1 LVSGYWQIPIR
12 QSDQHKTAFFTH
24 LGLYE
29 FLRLPFGLKTAPNTF
44 QQILH
49 TVFADYLHKWLVVY
63 VDDIIQWA
71 MTDEEALAQYSL
83 LFQRLVKVGV
93 QLKPSKCTF
102 LAKEIEILGHRITQE
117 GRTPISKGVEAIL
130 SMPTPTNTS
139 AVKRFLGLC
148 GYFRDFI
155 PCMSTRTQA
164 LRSLLK
170 KGVSFHWTGET
181 AREFQDLKQAI
192 TGPDVMLF
200 HPDWHAQFELHVDAS
215 KLGCGAMLAQEK
227 DVCFAL

>member
-1 LVSGYWQIPIR
+1 
-12 QSDQHKTAFFTH
+12 
-24 LGLYE
+24 
-29 FLRLPFGLKTAPNTF
+29 
-44 QQILH
+44 
-49 TVFADYLHKWLVVY
+49 
-63 VDDIIQWA
+63 

-139 AVKRFLGLC
+139 AVKRFPGLC
-148 GYFRDFI
+148 RYFRDFI
-155 PCMSTRTQA
+155 PYMSTRAQA

-170 KGVSFHWTGET
+170 KGVSFHWTEEA

-192 TGPDVMLF
+192 TGPDVMFF
-200 HPDWHAQFELHVDAS
+200 HPDWNAQF
-215 KLGCGAMLAQEK
+215 
-227 DVCFAL
+227 